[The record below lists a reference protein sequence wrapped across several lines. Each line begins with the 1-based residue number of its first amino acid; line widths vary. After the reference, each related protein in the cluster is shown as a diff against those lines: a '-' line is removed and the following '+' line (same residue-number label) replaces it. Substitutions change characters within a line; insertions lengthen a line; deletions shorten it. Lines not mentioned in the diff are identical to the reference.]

1 MPEGDTIHFAAS
13 RLRAVLA
20 GQVPD
25 AIATPQRRHAMDRW
39 PERLA
44 RRAVQ
49 AVDAHGKHLFVRF
62 EGDLVIH
69 SHLGMTGSWI
79 VRRAGAPRGG
89 RVWLVLRRGGQECLQ
104 LGGPTLELLTAQ
116 RVRTD
121 QRIAQLGPDIL
132 GDEFDVRAVLVR
144 LRAGGPE
151 RSVGEALLDQRAVAG
166 IGNIWKCETCF
177 SAAIDPWRPIGAVSD
192 GELRALLEFARREMG
207 VSAREGFIARPRSV
221 YRRAGEACARCGARI
236 RSRGQGDADRRT
248 YWCPGCQQ

>member
-1 MPEGDTIHFAAS
+1 
-13 RLRAVLA
+13 
-20 GQVPD
+20 
-25 AIATPQRRHAMDRW
+25 MDRW

-44 RRAVQ
+44 GRAVQ

-89 RVWLVLRRGGQECLQ
+89 RVWLVLRRGGQECLE

-121 QRIAQLGPDIL
+121 PRIAQLGPDIL
-132 GDEFDVRAVLVR
+132 GDEFDAKAALVR

-151 RSVGEALLDQRAVAG
+151 RSVAEALLDQRAVAG
-166 IGNIWKCETCF
+166 VGNIWKCETCF

-192 GELRALLEFARREMG
+192 GELRALLEFARREMA
-207 VSAREGFIARPRSV
+207 VSAREGFIARP
-221 YRRAGEACARCGARI
+221 RCGARI

>member
-1 MPEGDTIHFAAS
+1 MAAMPEGDTIHFAAS
-13 RLRAVLA
+13 ALRAVLA

-44 RRAVQ
+44 GRAVQ

-89 RVWLVLRRGGQECLQ
+89 RVWLVLRRGGQECLE

-121 QRIAQLGPDIL
+121 PRIAQLGPDIL
-132 GDEFDVRAVLVR
+132 GDEFDAKAALVR

-151 RSVGEALLDQRAVAG
+151 RSVAEALLDQRAVAG
-166 IGNIWKCETCF
+166 VGNIWKCETCF

-192 GELRALLEFARREMG
+192 GELRALLEFARREMA
-207 VSAREGFIARPRSV
+207 VSAREGFIARP
-221 YRRAGEACARCGARI
+221 RCGARI

>member
-25 AIATPQRRHAMDRW
+25 AIATPQRRHAVDRW

-132 GDEFDVRAVLVR
+132 GGEFDAKAALVR

-192 GELRALLEFARREMG
+192 GELRALLEFARREMA

>member
-13 RLRAVLA
+13 ALRAVLA
-20 GQVPD
+20 GQVPA

-39 PERLA
+39 P
-44 RRAVQ
+44 AVQ

-89 RVWLVLRRGGQECLQ
+89 RVWLVLRRGGQECLE

-121 QRIAQLGPDIL
+121 PRIAQLGPDIL
-132 GDEFDVRAVLVR
+132 GDEFDAKAALVR

-151 RSVGEALLDQRAVAG
+151 RSVAEALLDQRAVAG
-166 IGNIWKCETCF
+166 VGNIWKCETCF

-192 GELRALLEFARREMG
+192 GELRALLEFARREMA
-207 VSAREGFIARPRSV
+207 VSAREGFIARP
-221 YRRAGEACARCGARI
+221 RCGARI

>member
-13 RLRAVLA
+13 ALRAVLA

-44 RRAVQ
+44 GRAVQ

-89 RVWLVLRRGGQECLQ
+89 RVWLVLRRGGQECLE

-121 QRIAQLGPDIL
+121 PRIAQLGPDIL
-132 GDEFDVRAVLVR
+132 GDEFDAKAALVR

-151 RSVGEALLDQRAVAG
+151 RSVAEALLDQRAVAG
-166 IGNIWKCETCF
+166 VGNIWKCETCF

-192 GELRALLEFARREMG
+192 GELRALLEFARREMA
-207 VSAREGFIARPRSV
+207 VSAREGFIARP
-221 YRRAGEACARCGARI
+221 RCGARI